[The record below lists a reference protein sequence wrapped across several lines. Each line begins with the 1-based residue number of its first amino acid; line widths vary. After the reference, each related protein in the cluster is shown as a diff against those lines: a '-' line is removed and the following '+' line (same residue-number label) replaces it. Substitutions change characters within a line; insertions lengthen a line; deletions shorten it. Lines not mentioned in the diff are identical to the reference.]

1 MGDPRFVK
9 RFGEASRPGAYLRIV
24 EEGELGA
31 GDRVEVDVDALP
43 DHAVTVRLVSDAI
56 LLDHGLIPQVLEAP
70 QLLPSLREWLSGR
83 DPGAAG

>member
-31 GDRVEVDVDALP
+31 GDRVEVDLDALP

-56 LLDHGLIPQVLEAP
+56 LLDPGLAPQVLEAP

-83 DPGAAG
+83 GTGAAG